1 LNSDVKP
8 DMEDWNS
15 FLEKYDNLKGEVT
28 VALVGKYT
36 EIKDAYLSVNEA
48 LAHAGIANGVKVQ
61 VMPVEAED
69 LENGNPE
76 EILSKADAILVP
88 GGFGQRGV
96 EGKIAAAKYARENK
110 VPYFG
115 LCLGMQVAVIEFAR
129 NVLGLSGANSLEM
142 NEMTPHP
149 VIHYMEGQK
158 NIADIGGTSRL
169 GAYPCE
175 LKKDTKSFSIYG
187 AEIISERHRHRFEF
201 NNQYIEL
208 FEKAGMIVAG
218 ICPSGGQ
225 VEIMENTCHPW
236 MLGVQFHPEFL
247 SRPVKPHPLF
257 LDFIAAAV
265 KNSKVKN

>member
-1 LNSDVKP
+1 
-8 DMEDWNS
+8 
-15 FLEKYDNLKGEVT
+15 
-28 VALVGKYT
+28 
-36 EIKDAYLSVNEA
+36 
-48 LAHAGIANGVKVQ
+48 
-61 VMPVEAED
+61 MPE
-69 LENGNPE
+69 
-76 EILSKADAILVP
+76 
-88 GGFGQRGV
+88 
-96 EGKIAAAKYARENK
+96 
-110 VPYFG
+110 
-115 LCLGMQVAVIEFAR
+115 

-175 LKKDTKSFSIYG
+175 FKKDTKSFSIYG

-225 VEIMENTCHPW
+225 VEDNGKYMSSMDAGSSVPSRVSITSGKTPSIIP
-236 MLGVQFHPEFL
+236 GFHCSSCKKF
-247 SRPVKPHPLF
+247 
-257 LDFIAAAV
+257 
-265 KNSKVKN
+265 